1 MKTSRALR
9 AIAVIGAL
17 AASLVLP
24 HAARA
29 DIHVIGAMRVEP
41 APEWGRKASDLSIA
55 REWWFGRDA
64 LAFITQDWRY
74 VFDKSRGRILVINV
88 KEKYVVAVAMTADV
102 PDIVEASYLDAL
114 GHLQINGTVA
124 KSTEKMTILGAECP
138 GTVVSEWIVSD
149 GQHVFDRDRTIY
161 ACPNV
166 DFDWRMYRDL
176 TTWMV
181 TFFNP
186 QMAYF
191 GGLRSIE
198 GFPLAETAVYSR
210 NTRNVNYGTVITAMY
225 EGPPPAGCYE
235 IPAGYARRDK
245 LNQRDILA
253 MRQIQY
259 FAYSF

>member
-1 MKTSRALR
+1 MSKSRVLS
-9 AIAVIGAL
+9 AIAAL

-24 HAARA
+24 VAARA
-29 DIHVIGAMRVEP
+29 DIHVIGAVRVEP
-41 APEWGRKASDLSIA
+41 APEWGRRASELSIA

-64 LAFITQDWRY
+64 MVFITQDWRY

-88 KEKYVVAVAMTADV
+88 EEKYVVAVAMTADV
-102 PDIVEASYLDAL
+102 PDIVEAGYLDAL
-114 GHLQINGTVA
+114 GRVQVQGTVA
-124 KSTEKMTILGAECP
+124 KSTHKMTVLGVECP

-161 ACPNV
+161 ACATVP
-166 DFDWRMYRDL
+166 FDWRMYRDL
-176 TTWMV
+176 TMWMT

-198 GFPLAETAVYSR
+198 GFPLSESAVYTR
-210 NTRNVNYGTVITAMY
+210 NTRQVSYGTVITAMY
-225 EGPPPAGCYE
+225 EGTPPGGCYE
-235 IPAGYARRDK
+235 IPAGYTRKDR
-245 LNQRDILA
+245 LTQRDILA

-259 FAYSF
+259 LAYSF